1 MLKFNYTMMQ
11 QWRSCRLIYLGMREA
26 WKTLKMTHW
35 NLDVIC
41 QRAAPVFSISH
52 LTSVWVLL
60 GKTFLVYFYFFLVYF
75 IHQGTILLLSLKCYF
90 CKAIETTILLYDWFY
105 NFVYCSKLFCLLQ
118 SLCVWLTVSLKL
130 CEWGSLY
137 YSKL

>member
-1 MLKFNYTMMQ
+1 MTQLQIDIFRDEGGVKNIENDTLKFGCHLPK
-11 QWRSCRLIYLGMREA
+11 SCSS
-26 WKTLKMTHW
+26 
-35 NLDVIC
+35 V
-41 QRAAPVFSISH
+41 SISH

-60 GKTFLVYFYFFLVYF
+60 GKTFLVYFHFFLVYF
-75 IHQGTILLLSLKCYF
+75 IHQGTILLLSHKCYF

-105 NFVYCSKLFCLLQ
+105 NFVYCSKLFCFLQ